1 MGSLRNFPL
10 IFQIACIVV
19 YNGCYMSDLR
29 KIFSGTEISATSR
42 EFIRTD
48 PLGYLATRHRQI
60 DNAVRMDDTEAMKGL
75 LPELNAVFGERNILF
90 YWGSLIEE

>member
-1 MGSLRNFPL
+1 
-10 IFQIACIVV
+10 
-19 YNGCYMSDLR
+19 MSDFR
-29 KIFSGTEISATSR
+29 KTYLETEISVTSR

-60 DNAVRMDDTEAMKGL
+60 NNAVRTDDVEAMAQL

-90 YWGSLIEE
+90 YWGSLVEERLNSVED